1 MRDEKTN
8 HAGFMLLTL
17 FVIDDSVVAVLQR
30 ESSPVRPVNGRY
42 QQTH

>member
-1 MRDEKTN
+1 MRGEKTN

-17 FVIDDSVVAVLQR
+17 FVIDDSVVAVLQQ
-30 ESSPVRPVNGRY
+30 ESSRPVNGRY